1 MFVVSM
7 GHTPILV
14 ASNLDGVC
22 DFGITLSSRWD
33 EKRLPWFLGDLKE
46 MCQLVIP
53 SSQVNHR
60 IVKQH

>member
-7 GHTPILV
+7 GHTPILVVLV

-33 EKRLPWFLGDLKE
+33 EKPLLRF
-46 MCQLVIP
+46 
-53 SSQVNHR
+53 
-60 IVKQH
+60 